1 MESIKEIGYAKINLH
16 LDITGRTNDGYH
28 TVQTVMQTISLCDEI
43 TMIPRSDSEI
53 YVTCN
58 MGGVPTD
65 GSNLAVRAAELY
77 RTKIGHEQGFDINI
91 DKSIPMAAGMAG
103 GGADAAAVL
112 RGLNRYYGNP
122 LTQKELCTIASALG
136 ADVPFCVVGGTAY
149 ADGRGDVLHPFA
161 EMPECA
167 IVAACGGQSV
177 STPWAYRRLDELYAN
192 FAENAYTP
200 VGVEGLSEAVT
211 SGDLTRICDSL
222 YNIFE
227 EPILSERPVA
237 EEIRNCMLEFG
248 AIGAMM
254 SGSGPSV
261 FGIFPDAHRA
271 KKAAQRLCARGFFA
285 EDCHTVKRSLD
296 T

>member
-1 MESIKEIGYAKINLH
+1 MDRTKEIGYAKINLH
-16 LDITGRTNDGYH
+16 LDITGRAENGYH

-43 TMIPRSDSEI
+43 TLTKRRDSEI

-77 RTKIGHEQGFDINI
+77 RTKIGETRGFDINI
-91 DKSIPMAAGMAG
+91 DKNIPMAAGMAG

-112 RGLNRYYGNP
+112 RGLNRMYGNP
-122 LTQKELCTIASALG
+122 MTTAELCTIASMLG

-149 ADGRGDVLHPFA
+149 ADGHGDILHPFE

-177 STPWAYRRLDELYAN
+177 STPWAYRRLDELYHN
-192 FAENAYTP
+192 FDGSVYTSVGLDHLIQAMRSGKTAEVARN
-200 VGVEGLSEAVT
+200 
-211 SGDLTRICDSL
+211 L

-237 EEIRNCMLEFG
+237 EEIRQCMLDFG
-248 AIGAMM
+248 ALGAMM

-261 FGIFPDAHRA
+261 FGIFSDDHRA
-271 KKAAQRLCARGFFA
+271 KKAALRLCERGFFA
-285 EDCHTVKRSLD
+285 EACRTVKRFSV
-296 T
+296 